1 MGRRPPAGL
10 LPTVAGHR
18 RSEGLRSTG
27 SGLAIAG
34 LLAIALSGC
43 SGREAAPPAKGGP
56 PAPPVSVAAAVE
68 RPVGESETFVG
79 RIEAVERVEL
89 RPRVSGYLQRVAYVQ
104 GAAVA
109 AGDVLFE
116 IDPEPFRVEV
126 GRLEAEVARARNRLD
141 LARAERERT
150 ARLVESGA
158 VSRQELDERSAAA
171 RDAEAALAA
180 GESSLAAARLALG
193 YTRVQA
199 PIAGRSGRAEVTAGN
214 FVTAGQTVLTTLVR
228 QHPVYVAF
236 EADEQTFLRAAASRP
251 GAGVRGASVE
261 VGLATETGFP
271 ARGRVEFVDNRVNA
285 QTGTILA
292 RALLDNRDARYT
304 PGLYARVR
312 LSAAAPAPAVLVDDR
327 AIGTDQTRRFVL
339 VVDESGR
346 AVYRQVVPGGATG
359 GLRVIREGL
368 AAGERVIVEGQQR
381 VRPGMAVQ
389 PVEVPMDPR
398 ERASAPAAGGA
409 APAR

>member
-1 MGRRPPAGL
+1 MRCRAGL
-10 LPTVAGHR
+10 AL
-18 RSEGLRSTG
+18 
-27 SGLAIAG
+27 AG
-34 LLAIALSGC
+34 LVLAAC
-43 SGREAAPPAKGGP
+43 SPHEPRPASKSVASAPVV
-56 PAPPVSVAAAVE
+56 VSVAATLE
-68 RPVGESETFVG
+68 RAVGESETFVG
-79 RIEAVERVEL
+79 RIEAIERVEL

-104 GAAVA
+104 GATVA
-109 AGDVLFE
+109 AGEVLFE
-116 IDPEPFRVEV
+116 IDPEPFRLEV
-126 GRLEAEVARARNRLD
+126 ARLEAEVARARNRLE
-141 LARAERERT
+141 LARAERART

-158 VSRQELDERSAAA
+158 VSRQELDERGAAE
-171 RDAEAALAA
+171 RDAAAALAA

-214 FVTAGQTVLTTLVR
+214 FVTAGQTVLTTVVR

-236 EADEQTFLRAAASRP
+236 EADEQTFLRATATRP
-251 GAGVRGASVE
+251 GAGVLGAGVE

-271 ARGRVEFVDNRVNA
+271 ARGRVEFVDNRVNP

-292 RALLDNRDARYT
+292 RARLDNRDGRYT

-339 VVDESGR
+339 VVDQAGR
-346 AVYRQVVPGGATG
+346 AAYRQVTPGATSG
-359 GLRVIREGL
+359 PLRVVREGL

-381 VRPGMAVQ
+381 VRPGMTVQ
-389 PVEVPMDPR
+389 AVEVPMDPR
-398 ERASAPAAGGA
+398 ERAAAGGA
-409 APAR
+409 AASVP

>member
-1 MGRRPPAGL
+1 MGL
-10 LPTVAGHR
+10 
-18 RSEGLRSTG
+18 SK
-27 SGLAIAG
+27 
-34 LLAIALSGC
+34 LLA
-43 SGREAAPPAKGGP
+43 
-56 PAPPVSVAAAVE
+56 
-68 RPVGESETFVG
+68 
-79 RIEAVERVEL
+79 
-89 RPRVSGYLQRVAYVQ
+89 
-104 GAAVA
+104 
-109 AGDVLFE
+109 
-116 IDPEPFRVEV
+116 
-126 GRLEAEVARARNRLD
+126 
-141 LARAERERT
+141 
-150 ARLVESGA
+150 
-158 VSRQELDERSAAA
+158 
-171 RDAEAALAA
+171 
-180 GESSLAAARLALG
+180 
-193 YTRVQA
+193 
-199 PIAGRSGRAEVTAGN
+199 
-214 FVTAGQTVLTTLVR
+214 TTLA
-228 QHPVYVAF
+228 Q
-236 EADEQTFLRAAASRP
+236 
-251 GAGVRGASVE
+251 
-261 VGLATETGFP
+261 GLATETGFP

-359 GLRVIREGL
+359 GLRVIRQGL
-368 AAGERVIVEGQQR
+368 AEGERVIVEGQQR

>member
-1 MGRRPPAGL
+1 MRGCGLPVRPPARGRGRCGAG
-10 LPTVAGHR
+10 VA
-18 RSEGLRSTG
+18 
-27 SGLAIAG
+27 LAVAG
-34 LLAIALSGC
+34 LLLAACTS
-43 SGREAAPPAKGGP
+43 RESAPPAKASA
-56 PAPPVSVAAAVE
+56 PAPSVGVAAALE
-68 RPVGESETFVG
+68 RPVAESETFVG

-104 GAAVA
+104 GSTVA

-116 IDPEPFRVEV
+116 IDAEPFRVEV
-126 GRLEAEVARARNRLD
+126 SRLEAEVARARNRLE
-141 LARAERERT
+141 LARAERART

-158 VSRQELDERSAAA
+158 VSRQELDERGAAE
-171 RDAEAALAA
+171 RDGEAALAA
-180 GESSLAAARLALG
+180 GEAALAAARLALG

-228 QHPVYVAF
+228 EHPVYVAF
-236 EADEQTFLRAAASRP
+236 EADEQTFLRAAAGQP
-251 GAGVRGASVE
+251 GAGVRGAGVE

-271 ARGRVEFVDNRVNA
+271 TRGQVEFVDNRVNP

-292 RALLDNRDARYT
+292 RARLDNRDGRYT

-312 LSAAAPAPAVLVDDR
+312 LAARAAVPAVLIDER

-339 VVDESGR
+339 VVDAEGR
-346 AVYRQVVPGGATG
+346 AAYRQVAPGAASGP
-359 GLRVIREGL
+359 LRVIRDGL
-368 AAGERVIVEGQQR
+368 AVGERVIVEGQQR

-389 PVEVPMDPR
+389 AVEVPMDPR
-398 ERASAPAAGGA
+398 ERRPAAGAPAA
-409 APAR
+409 AR